1 MSERS
6 HERRESRPAREHRP
20 DEQRDK
26 EERQEHDGVPH
37 DWTNGNNTDTDER
50 ARVLL
55 AVPVG
60 ERLHEHVRDDEDG
73 GHADREDDLGED
85 DAPPL
90 GTGSIA
96 GHLVRWV
103 PQLLLLV
110 TSDHRTGQTTVAVPR
125 ASLGTRVTTRHPAE
139 ELAVVD
145 DEVREREL
153 VRVEDE
159 RSQTQRKR
167 RNPEI
172 NHMRYPERDRHIK
185 QHDQRPHPQVDT
197 RTSKS

>member
-1 MSERS
+1 MSERG

-20 DEQRDK
+20 DEQRDE

-37 DWTNGNNTDTDER
+37 HWTNGNNTDTDER

-60 ERLHEHVRDDEDG
+60 EGLDEHVRDDEDG

-90 GTGSIA
+90 GTRSVSS
-96 GHLVRWV
+96 HLVRRV
-103 PQLLLLV
+103 AQLLLLV

-159 RSQTQRKR
+159 RRDAQRQYR
-167 RNPEI
+167 DPEVD
-172 NHMRYPERDRHIK
+172 EEG
-185 QHDQRPHPQVDT
+185 RPDSHGGVEE
-197 RTSKS
+197 